1 MIPDGMEKVVC
12 VSNAK
17 VPIVKMWDPKLDLA
31 CDMNVNNTLALEN
44 TRMVKTYIQI
54 DPRVRELA
62 MIIKHWTKQRILND
76 AGKSSL
82 LLAFLACLTYSLAF
96 GGTLSSYTWICMII
110 NFLQTRN
117 PPVLPNL
124 QSRPHNRLPR
134 PNGPESSFADDLD
147 ALRDF
152 GEKNKETVGEL
163 LFGFFRF
170 YGYEFDYENLV
181 ISVRQGMHISKTEKM
196 WHLAVNNRLC
206 VEEPFNTYRNLGNTA
221 DDTSFRGLHLE
232 LRRAFDLISQ
242 ANLKECCEQ
251 YVFPEVTISERI
263 FEKPAATKKPV
274 LRSASQSNR
283 GGRGNHRGGRNNNH
297 QNGRNT
303 SSNRRSSS
311 SGHFDNPPG
320 FIPGAPLP
328 LSHQEAW
335 LQRQAQ
341 AQLHNDLY
349 TTYSVLQAQENNL
362 RLQLYSQSQQQ
373 YLQVQG
379 HAYAQSQGSSQ
390 GNSSGTKQQGERVRT
405 SSFDQPPLS
414 APIRPDLYYYV
425 PYQTSMYG
433 YQTSNTNPSSPSL
446 SHAVPELRRSV
457 HRSSITNGSNNNGQ
471 AAGSLRS
478 HSQPASRSNQS
489 QLNMQAAGLVN
500 HGLGVYQALR
510 QANGVPRS
518 HSIADENVDSS
529 VDPSLATVSSSPED
543 NTPKEYVGY
552 YVNDSALA
560 QPYRQSLMPMAI
572 PAYKQGGR
580 RRESQEF
587 AQSIMDRIKRP
598 SRSPSPLGHDRSYS
612 IGTIPGHTASMPI
625 RQSMS
630 STNLKD
636 FTQAPAVV
644 GSNVPAPISIPQWQ
658 ASMCEGSLSEDFG
671 TELGSTSLESSSQF
685 STGGSDVGGDKR
697 FLGHVTSKDLQP
709 EARVNTPMVVNGSNP
724 VTSEPLAEIKLPT
737 QNGVSSTPTVFQNG
751 FKASE
756 YTNGNG
762 SLRSSPS
769 RSKPARQMPNGGVPS
784 IDIGLSQI
792 QMMHEDLPY
801 LSPVYETRTPSPRTI
816 RKFEPVLEP
825 RINGTSS
832 KNSNDLSRLPQLAIK
847 GVANGHEVKSSLSLS
862 PLKLNGHTRGS
873 KSEGGNSNAW
883 QKAGNKKKKGI
894 SAEST
899 SSGNGQPLSEKP
911 PRKESER
918 RGG

>member
-1 MIPDGMEKVVC
+1 
-12 VSNAK
+12 
-17 VPIVKMWDPKLDLA
+17 
-31 CDMNVNNTLALEN
+31 
-44 TRMVKTYIQI
+44 
-54 DPRVRELA
+54 
-62 MIIKHWTKQRILND
+62 
-76 AGKSSL
+76 
-82 LLAFLACLTYSLAF
+82 
-96 GGTLSSYTWICMII
+96 MII

-124 QSRPHNRLPR
+124 QSRPYNRLPR
-134 PNGPESSFADDLD
+134 PDGSESSFADDLV

-152 GEKNKETVGEL
+152 GEQNKETVGEL

-242 ANLKECCEQ
+242 ANLEECCAQ

-263 FEKPAATKKPV
+263 FEKPVATKKPV
-274 LRSASQSNR
+274 LRSASQSSR
-283 GGRGNHRGGRNNNH
+283 GGRGNHRGGRNSNH

-311 SGHFDNPPG
+311 SGHFDNPAA
-320 FIPGAPLP
+320 FAPGAAPP
-328 LSHQEAW
+328 MSHQEAW

-349 TTYSVLQAQENNL
+349 ATYSVLQAQENNL

-379 HAYAQSQGSSQ
+379 HPYAQSQGSSQ
-390 GNSSGTKQQGERVRT
+390 GNSNSSGTKQQGERIRT

-414 APIRPDLYYYV
+414 APIRQDMYYYA
-425 PYQTSMYG
+425 PYQTAMYG
-433 YQTSNTNPSSPSL
+433 YQTSNTNPSSPSQ
-446 SHAVPELRRSV
+446 SSAVPELRRSV
-457 HRSSITNGSNNNGQ
+457 HRASITSGSNNGGQ
-471 AAGSLRS
+471 AASSLRS
-478 HSQPASRSNQS
+478 HSQPASRSYPS
-489 QLNMQAAGLVN
+489 QMNMQPAGLVN
-500 HGLGVYQALR
+500 QGLGIYQALR

-518 HSIADENVDSS
+518 HSITDENTEPSI
-529 VDPSLATVSSSPED
+529 DPSVGTVSSSPED

-560 QPYRQSLMPMAI
+560 HQYRHSLMPVPI
-572 PAYKQGGR
+572 PAYKQGSR

-612 IGTIPGHTASMPI
+612 IGTLPGHNVSMPI

-630 STNLKD
+630 SANLKD
-636 FTQAPAVV
+636 FTQTPPVVV
-644 GSNVPAPISIPQWQ
+644 GSNMPAAISIPQWQ
-658 ASMCEGSLSEDFG
+658 ASMCEGSVSEDFG

-685 STGGSDVGGDKR
+685 STAGSDAGGDKG
-697 FLGHVTSKDLQP
+697 FLGHVALKDFQT
-709 EARVNTPMVVNGSNP
+709 EARANTPMVVNGSNP
-724 VTSEPLAEIKLPT
+724 VTIDPLAEVDLPT
-737 QNGVSSTPTVFQNG
+737 QNGNSSIPTVFHNG
-751 FKASE
+751 FKPSE
-756 YTNGNG
+756 YTNGSG
-762 SLRSSPS
+762 SLRSSPNS
-769 RSKPARQMPNGGVPS
+769 RSKVGRQLPNGGVPS
-784 IDIGLSQI
+784 IDVGLSQN

-816 RKFEPVLEP
+816 RKPDAAVEP
-825 RINGTSS
+825 RVNGIS
-832 KNSNDLSRLPQLAIK
+832 KISNDLPRLPPLATK
-847 GVANGHEVKSSLSLS
+847 GVVNGHEFKSSLSLS
-862 PLKLNGHTRGS
+862 PPKLNGHTRGS